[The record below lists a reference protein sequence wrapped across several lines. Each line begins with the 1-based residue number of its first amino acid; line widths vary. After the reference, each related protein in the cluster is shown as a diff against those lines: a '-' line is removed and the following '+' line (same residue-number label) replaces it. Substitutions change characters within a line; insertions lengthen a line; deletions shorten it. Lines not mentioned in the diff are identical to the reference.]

1 MPRGIPSEA
10 TLTARAAAAS
20 EPLAESQPIQTSARA
35 EETRRERRRRDDG
48 DLDRMGRLALT
59 IPPEVQERLDREG
72 KTARWVRDDAN
83 RQHSMHRNDWDPTPG
98 VEPVPS
104 ERDGEAKLV
113 LMEKYRDWY
122 DDDQRKKSNLL
133 TEREDALTRNEGE
146 NRKAGD
152 GLVVP
157 KGQTNRISREQGL

>member
-1 MPRGIPSEA
+1 MPRGIPRAKEAPALGSDAQVSEQSAQLSPRA
-10 TLTARAAAAS
+10 TEA
-20 EPLAESQPIQTSARA
+20 
-35 EETRRERRRRDDG
+35 RRERRRRDDG
-48 DLDRMGRLALT
+48 DLDRMGRMALS

-83 RQHSMHRNDWDPTPG
+83 RQVGMHRDDWDVTPG
-98 VEPVPS
+98 VDPVPES
-104 ERDGEAKLV
+104 RDGEGKLV

-122 DDDQRKKSNLL
+122 DDDQRRKSSVID
-133 TEREDALTRNEGE
+133 EREQALTRGGGE

-157 KGQTNRISREQGL
+157 EGQINRISRERGL

>member
-1 MPRGIPSEA
+1 MPRGIPNPKPDLPVLDAPAETRHTQPSV
-10 TLTARAAAAS
+10 RAG
-20 EPLAESQPIQTSARA
+20 
-35 EETRRERRRRDDG
+35 ETRRERRRRDDG
-48 DLDRMGRLALT
+48 DLDRMGRMALS

-83 RQHSMHRNDWDPTPG
+83 RQVSMNRNDWDPTPG
-98 VEPVPS
+98 VDAVPAD
-104 ERDGEAKLV
+104 RDGEGKLV
-113 LMEKYRDWY
+113 LMEKYQDWY
-122 DDDQRKKSNLL
+122 DDDQRKKSELL
-133 TEREDALTRNEGE
+133 NEREQALTRNEGE

>member
-10 TLTARAAAAS
+10 TLAARAASAT
-20 EPLAESQPIQTSARA
+20 EQPADAGPQTSARA
-35 EETRRERRRRDDG
+35 EEMRRERRRRDDG

-72 KTARWVRDDAN
+72 KTARWVRDDPN
-83 RQHSMHRNDWDPTPG
+83 RQVSMHRNDWDVTPD
-98 VEPVPS
+98 VEAVPAD
-104 ERDGEAKLV
+104 RDGEGKLV

-122 DDDQRKKSNLL
+122 ADDQRQKSELL
-133 TEREDALTRNEGE
+133 DEREQALTRSEGE

-157 KGQTNRISREQGL
+157 KGQTNRISRERGL